1 MTIPVEPHTQEQPG
15 LRGHSHDPE
24 NDLLKQFVVYEKVSH
39 GWLAL
44 KSFNRS
50 ESGVD
55 WVFNQ
60 KDQESRNFKIVDQFD
75 NDRLLWEENSKL
87 DTIKKS

>member
-1 MTIPVEPHTQEQPG
+1 METNTRLPHTQEQPG

-24 NDLLKQFVVYEKVSH
+24 NDLMKQFVVFEKKTH
-39 GWLAL
+39 GWLGV
-44 KSFNRS
+44 KSFKRA

-60 KDQESRNFKIVDQFD
+60 PDATSRRFKIVDQFNPD
-75 NDRLLWEENSKL
+75 NNNNTLWES
-87 DTIKKS
+87 